1 MGRKTAPQDLT
12 HSRTIR
18 VFVEGGAAGQE
29 VRLGVEE
36 VRHLFRVLRLRAGAR
51 VTGFD
56 GEGREFPGVLSALD
70 AHTGRLRVTQ
80 VVTVPPPELP
90 EICLAPAL
98 IRPDAFEWVIQKAT
112 ELGADRLLPLVAD
125 HCSRADAR
133 DGSLRRRMRWERIA
147 RESLKQCCRNHRLQ
161 IAEPVSSRELLRNPP
176 GSEAW
181 LCHPAEAE
189 PLLAAAVEEQRPM
202 RVVVAVGPEG
212 GWSEEEVRI
221 ARAAGFRPGHL
232 GRYVLR
238 AETAALA
245 ALSLVMSRWRWR

>member
-1 MGRKTAPQDLT
+1 VGRKTAPQDLT

-29 VRLGVEE
+29 VRLGVVE
-36 VRHLFRVLRLRAGAR
+36 VRHLFRVLRLRAGAG

-56 GEGREFPGVLSALD
+56 GEGREYPGVLSALD
-70 AHTGRLRVTQ
+70 AHTGRLLITQ

-112 ELGADRLLPLVAD
+112 ELGANRLLPLVAD
-125 HCSRADAR
+125 HCSRTDTR
-133 DGSLRRRMRWERIA
+133 DGSPRRRMRWERIA

-161 IAEPVSSRELLRNPP
+161 IAEPVSAREFLGKPT
-176 GSEAW
+176 GGEAW
-181 LCHPAEAE
+181 FCHPAEVE
-189 PLLAAAVEEQRPM
+189 TLLAAAAAVEKPM

-212 GWSEEEVRI
+212 GWSEEEVSI

-245 ALSLVMSRWRWR
+245 ALTLVMRRWRWR

>member
-1 MGRKTAPQDLT
+1 VGRKTAPQDLT
-12 HSRTIR
+12 HSRTVR
-18 VFVEGGAAGQE
+18 VFVEGGVAGQE

-56 GEGREFPGVLSALD
+56 GEGREYSGVLSVLD
-70 AHTGRLRVTQ
+70 AHAGRLHITQ

-98 IRPDAFEWVIQKAT
+98 IRPDAFAWIIQKAT

-147 RESLKQCCRNHRLQ
+147 RESLKQCCRNHRSQ
-161 IAEPVSSRELLRNPP
+161 IAEPVSSRELLGNPP
-176 GSEAW
+176 GGEAW

-189 PLLAAAVEEQRPM
+189 PLLADAAEGQRPM
-202 RVVVAVGPEG
+202 RVIVAVGPEG
-212 GWSEEEVRI
+212 GWSEDEVSI
-221 ARAAGFRPGHL
+221 ARSAGFRPVHL
-232 GRYVLR
+232 GQYVLR
-238 AETAALA
+238 AETGALA